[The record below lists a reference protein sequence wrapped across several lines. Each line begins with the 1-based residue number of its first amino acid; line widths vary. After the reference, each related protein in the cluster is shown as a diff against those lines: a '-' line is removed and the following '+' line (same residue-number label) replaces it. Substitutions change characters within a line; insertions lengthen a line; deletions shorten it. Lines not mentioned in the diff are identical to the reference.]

1 MTKDRHAARSA
12 ARTQAYPAPASRA
25 TPRLRILVIALALL
39 ALTIQVF
46 GVQGHVHRLHAGAD
60 AQGASQ
66 QASLAGSAGHSS
78 TGARHHSLPGDDDP
92 AKCPFCQQ
100 MGQSQ
105 QLVACTLA
113 LVAFCYLVIVG
124 FVATEKSA
132 PVLLAVRHS
141 WQSRAPPRR

>member
-1 MTKDRHAARSA
+1 MTKDRHAARIA
-12 ARTQAYPAPASRA
+12 APTQACPAPASRA

-39 ALTIQVF
+39 ALAIQVL
-46 GVQGHVHRLHAGAD
+46 GVQGHVHRLHAGAG

-66 QASLAGSAGHSS
+66 QALLADAAGHSS
-78 TGARHHSLPGDDDP
+78 TGARHHPVPGDDDP